1 MITAQLFFLSFK
13 QRTSHV
19 VHLEHR
25 AILQNRAHASCIQKT
40 CDSDDGED
48 LRQLPLAGIAPER
61 ARGPER
67 GGGVDPGG
75 LRGFAHLGLHV
86 WVDLR
91 GRGRQLSAC
100 HGSPPPPRAL
110 PLWRQAGRQPIRF
123 LLLLPLSER
132 CGLTLRR
139 KKKKNTKKTRSPS
152 QWRRAKAKGKRVAPC
167 RITGSSD
174 TLRRASSGLPLIELS
189 SIPGDGDGRF
199 PPLRLRDSRV
209 VTM

>member
-1 MITAQLFFLSFK
+1 MDGLGGDGISITAQLFFFFLSK
-13 QRTSHV
+13 GRAKLCT
-19 VHLEHR
+19 LRLRHR
-25 AILQNRAHASCIQKT
+25 AILQKHAHASCIHKT

-110 PLWRQAGRQPIRF
+110 PLQRQADGQAADTFPA
-123 LLLLPLSER
+123 PLAAVGTVRAHSEAPADQK
-132 CGLTLRR
+132 T
-139 KKKKNTKKTRSPS
+139 KTKKKTRVPRLSGAA
-152 QWRRAKAKGKRVAPC
+152 QGRRGSVWLPAASRAPQ
-167 RITGSSD
+167 TH
-174 TLRRASSGLPLIELS
+174 
-189 SIPGDGDGRF
+189 
-199 PPLRLRDSRV
+199 
-209 VTM
+209 